1 MYYNATN
8 DDYIRDFA
16 EDTGFDWKRLGNND
30 DSRRDLDCNPNQ
42 PIELTPDWGSAASFL
57 EVGQERNYD
66 FVTKLLTREPVDNNI
81 NEFFVKRDEED
92 DTMVNALMDKFCHYY
107 RNHINKHVH
116 YYRDRYGDARRAN
129 NKKSYNELAVER
141 LEKHGW
147 TVEQHTH
154 AGMEP
159 PQHDKYLLWAS
170 ILAEKDERF
179 PKKRFNG
186 SKCKYTLISMN
197 NTRVIEDRE
206 GRFAKDKR
214 SERNQSILPEEA
226 THFGDAVDKRVWTK
240 YGHLLRQAYGFV
252 DARI

>member
-1 MYYNATN
+1 M
-8 DDYIRDFA
+8 
-16 EDTGFDWKRLGNND
+16 
-30 DSRRDLDCNPNQ
+30 
-42 PIELTPDWGSAASFL
+42 
-57 EVGQERNYD
+57 
-66 FVTKLLTREPVDNNI
+66 TKLLTREPVDNNI

>member
-1 MYYNATN
+1 
-8 DDYIRDFA
+8 
-16 EDTGFDWKRLGNND
+16 
-30 DSRRDLDCNPNQ
+30 
-42 PIELTPDWGSAASFL
+42 
-57 EVGQERNYD
+57 
-66 FVTKLLTREPVDNNI
+66 
-81 NEFFVKRDEED
+81 
-92 DTMVNALMDKFCHYY
+92 MVNALMDKFCHYY
-107 RNHINKHVH
+107 RNHINKHLH

-129 NKKSYNELAVER
+129 NKKSYNELAIER

-252 DARI
+252 DARFTSYTYIRNHNRNAYGRTRNVRNGNRCTLGQNAVCRTGRGASSLSYFLASCVFGCVFG

>member
-1 MYYNATN
+1 
-8 DDYIRDFA
+8 
-16 EDTGFDWKRLGNND
+16 
-30 DSRRDLDCNPNQ
+30 
-42 PIELTPDWGSAASFL
+42 
-57 EVGQERNYD
+57 
-66 FVTKLLTREPVDNNI
+66 
-81 NEFFVKRDEED
+81 
-92 DTMVNALMDKFCHYY
+92 
-107 RNHINKHVH
+107 
-116 YYRDRYGDARRAN
+116 
-129 NKKSYNELAVER
+129 
-141 LEKHGW
+141 
-147 TVEQHTH
+147 VEQHTH

-214 SERNQSILPEEA
+214 SERNQSVLPEEA